1 MAIIIC
7 PNIIFAILKLLHFLT
22 NPSPIYI
29 QMVKKIINYLL
40 NIYTLKFIFGG
51 EDKLEIVIN
60 TFFAND
66 ISNRKS
72 SQGYTIR
79 LFRGLIV

>member
-1 MAIIIC
+1 MAIIIYL
-7 PNIIFAILKLLHFLT
+7 NIIFAILKLLHFLI

-29 QMVKKIINYLL
+29 QIVNKVINYLL
-40 NIYTLKFIFGG
+40 SIYILRFKFRGG
-51 EDKLEIVIN
+51 DKLKIVTN
-60 TFFAND
+60 TSFMDN

-79 LFRGLIV
+79 LFRGLII